1 MTVTSSN
8 DIQQPPRLSIV
19 IPAFNEEGNL
29 KAVYAE
35 LFRVLEAL
43 ESSWELIFVD
53 DGSTDE
59 TWHIIDELN
68 QADHRVKGIRFS
80 RNFGHQYALL
90 AGLQTSTGSAIISLD
105 ADLQHPPEL
114 IPRLVEEWQ
123 KGNKIV
129 KTIRLDPENQSLFK
143 KTTSKLFYK
152 VFSYLS
158 GVKIESGMA
167 DYRLMDRQILE
178 DILSFG
184 EEGLF
189 LRGLVQ
195 WVGYKST
202 SIPYTP
208 ADRFSGA
215 TKYTLVKMI
224 KFAWHGVSSFSIVP
238 LRIGILFGFVAST
251 VSFASVLYAIMGK
264 IIEGD
269 VVPGWASSLTI
280 ISFLFGILFLFLG
293 ILGEYVGR
301 ILLEVRDRP
310 RFIVSERLGI
320 NEAAPRNDFKSMSGG
335 IKVP

>member
-1 MTVTSSN
+1 MTSASSN
-8 DIQQPPRLSIV
+8 TAEQSPRLSIV

-29 KAVYAE
+29 KVVYAE
-35 LFRVLEAL
+35 LHRVLEPVEA
-43 ESSWELIFVD
+43 SWELIFVD
-53 DGSTDE
+53 DGSSDA
-59 TWHIIDELN
+59 TWCLIEELAH
-68 QADHRVKGIRFS
+68 ADSRVKGIRFS

-90 AGLQTSTGSAIISLD
+90 AGLQASTGAAIISLD

-114 IPRLVEEWQ
+114 IPRLIEEWQ

-129 KTIRLDPENQSLFK
+129 KTVRLDPEKQSLFK
-143 KTTSKLFYK
+143 KLTSRLFYR
-152 VFSYLS
+152 VFSYVS

-167 DYRLMDRQILE
+167 DYRLMDRQVLE
-178 DILSFG
+178 DVLSFR

-195 WVGYKST
+195 WVGYPNT
-202 SIPYTP
+202 SISYMP
-208 ADRFSGA
+208 AERFSGT
-215 TKYTLVKMI
+215 TKYTLGKMV

-238 LRIGILFGFVAST
+238 LRIGILFGFIASA
-251 VSFASVLYAIMGK
+251 VSFASVLYAILGK
-264 IIEGD
+264 VIEGHT
-269 VVPGWASSLTI
+269 VPGWASSLAI

-320 NEAAPRNDFKSMSGG
+320 SDVLPRNDMKNRSPG
-335 IKVP
+335 PRLP